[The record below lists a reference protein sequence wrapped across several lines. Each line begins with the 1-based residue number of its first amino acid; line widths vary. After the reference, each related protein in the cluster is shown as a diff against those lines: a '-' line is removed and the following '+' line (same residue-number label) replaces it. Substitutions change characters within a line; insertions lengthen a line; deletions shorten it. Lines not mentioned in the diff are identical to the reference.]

1 MMMGLQLMVL
11 SRQMCLLDLN
21 CCHSTL
27 QWMQLSLLLFG
38 LQREDF
44 AFLEEADDCHPGLQ
58 AGMFGCGRQRLCVCM
73 CVCVCVCV
81 RASVHVFPG
90 CNLVKSSCNLQGMV
104 IRSTHLHQRS
114 KYGLSLL
121 YQLYDT
127 CIKTS
132 AYGCNEMN

>member
-81 RASVHVFPG
+81 CARERACVSR
-90 CNLVKSSCNLQGMV
+90 LQSSQEQLQLARNG
-104 IRSTHLHQRS
+104 H
-114 KYGLSLL
+114 
-121 YQLYDT
+121 
-127 CIKTS
+127 
-132 AYGCNEMN
+132 